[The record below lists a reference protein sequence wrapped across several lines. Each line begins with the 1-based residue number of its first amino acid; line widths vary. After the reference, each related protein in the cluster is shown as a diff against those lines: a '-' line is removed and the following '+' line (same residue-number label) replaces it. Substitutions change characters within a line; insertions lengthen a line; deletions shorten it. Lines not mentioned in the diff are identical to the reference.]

1 MSDIIED
8 LTYIMQQ
15 AKKYN
20 KPKPIVFLGAEAS
33 VTGNIPLSNQIVKD
47 ILVKYKDK
55 PKIKRLAAGYYPK
68 VRFTQHP
75 LAWVLAK

>member
-15 AKKYN
+15 AKKDN
-20 KPKPIVFLGAEAS
+20 KPKPIVFLGAGAS

-55 PKIKRLAAGYYPK
+55 SKINRLAAEYCPK
-68 VRFTQHP
+68 VGFTQHP
-75 LAWVLAK
+75 SAWVLAK